1 VSHISGESIW
11 LYRYRGTWIVV
22 SLIALVCSFRSSSN
36 ILPAE
41 PKPFDMF
48 SYWGTVATLI
58 ALLITVLEIIQN
70 AKISRTITQ
79 SINEK
84 VETISKINKTALL
97 AEASAIIDQI
107 VDNVEEDK
115 YSESALLIRELQ
127 KKLLYSQSELLSVEV
142 TCEREK
148 ITIPILERKIIAY
161 KSSSSAARVTKSQK
175 CIVKDALILLKQI
188 IHNNNPGRR

>member
-1 VSHISGESIW
+1 MSHISGESIW
-11 LYRYRGTWIVV
+11 LYRYRGTWIVI
-22 SLIALVCSFRSSSN
+22 SLIAVVCSFRSSSN

-41 PKPFDMF
+41 PEPFDMF

-84 VETISKINKTALL
+84 VEDISKINKTALL

-142 TCEREK
+142 TCESEK

-161 KSSSSAARVTKSQK
+161 KSSSSAARVTKAQK